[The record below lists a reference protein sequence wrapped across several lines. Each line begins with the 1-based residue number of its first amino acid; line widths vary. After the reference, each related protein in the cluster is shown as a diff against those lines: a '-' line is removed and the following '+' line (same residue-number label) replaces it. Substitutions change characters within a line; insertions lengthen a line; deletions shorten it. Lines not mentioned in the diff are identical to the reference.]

1 MKRIIALGPGHSV
14 RAKAQNIKN
23 NKEYEILAFQ
33 RTFPHCVKVFGIE
46 PDYWTA
52 TDPFAFLEGLQHIV
66 ERSENIKTQILVPDV
81 FTTNTA
87 NYRLHFGTS
96 PLLRQ
101 KDGWETL
108 QRLLSSAKKYCKI
121 QMLPVTTT
129 KYLSTQKE
137 LPGPIFGAEPYF
149 RFMSEKIIIGSVP
162 FDSESVIGTK
172 FTWGLENKLSSSVFP
187 ICSHIRASEVC
198 VVGFDLYGPRFYS
211 SDSRHPWNDETQ
223 KDDVIKIPLS
233 IIKKWTEWSSLHNM
247 KIYNASNPDETLLS
261 KVLETKEI

>member
-1 MKRIIALGPGHSV
+1 MFRYRIMNGSLICVKHCIKEDSGEKNYSTRPGPLSQSKSAEH
-14 RAKAQNIKN
+14 KKN

-108 QRLLSSAKKYCKI
+108 QRLFKFCKEI
-121 QMLPVTTT
+121 LQNTDASCNYNKVSFYP
-129 KYLSTQKE
+129 KR
-137 LPGPIFGAEPYF
+137 IARPY
-149 RFMSEKIIIGSVP
+149 I
-162 FDSESVIGTK
+162 
-172 FTWGLENKLSSSVFP
+172 W
-187 ICSHIRASEVC
+187 
-198 VVGFDLYGPRFYS
+198 
-211 SDSRHPWNDETQ
+211 SR
-223 KDDVIKIPLS
+223 
-233 IIKKWTEWSSLHNM
+233 
-247 KIYNASNPDETLLS
+247 TLL
-261 KVLETKEI
+261 